1 MNTVTNRMTESQEA
15 AMLYRNFCVSKKR
28 EVWQALIDYSKQAKH
43 IEKVYDMTT
52 VLQRVKQ
59 ECLVFALANGVG
71 NPDVHYAAE
80 LIFPLSMQKVV
91 IQVLRPYFLS
101 HWANFRLAGYN
112 PIRKIDHG
120 IDLNES
126 LWTDEKKERNQQY
139 VADFPAFVNELRSG
153 VLNANRHLNPAVSLY
168 IRELAAS
175 LVMHEKRAFD
185 NELRCSMLQEFMES
199 LRIWADSMTMQDA
212 YHLVADDIYKD
223 VFQMLSK
230 NAYHMVAVAFPE
242 KFREIITMKYCL
254 MKTANHGRDDLTKRL
269 IYSIDTKLLI
279 ASVDTKTI
287 LQAYASCV
295 EALREMDSSCVVM
308 HKVCGVIREYLK
320 RRPDTV
326 QQIISYITS
335 SKKEELEKD
344 MYSQSKTVRSAMMN
358 EEELRGVNDEFL
370 PENMDLRGW
379 ESWTPNPTDA
389 MVGDGAPGRQGVDV
403 FNMLVSVYGSKE
415 LFVKEYRTLL
425 AERLSGSDNKDPLFE
440 LRYLDLL
447 KLRFQYS
454 DLAHCEVM
462 LRDVVQSQEVDELA
476 EERRQEDIIPVA
488 GCIISYHYW
497 PKLYT
502 ELSERSL
509 EQLLPHDL
517 FEAIE
522 VYENVYTEAKRSRKV
537 EFYKSVGCMELEIE
551 LDGVTI
557 ERTIPNAYAHT
568 LLLFLEKEVW
578 TTKEVMDRMG
588 VSVVITKKRLDWLV
602 KQGFI
607 SMNPMISSDTWTLT
621 RNPNAILPNRS
632 GTPDIGDD
640 DDVEPE
646 ENSDMVDAL
655 EQYWGYTR
663 NYIANHS
670 PNGEVKAER
679 MHRVYRM
686 FGSPTSAGPSIDH
699 VTAFLQRKVALGLLT
714 CINGSYRVVEEKKKP
729 TVPTENEPAA
739 AAQ

>member
-1 MNTVTNRMTESQEA
+1 MSLFDRMTTSPEA
-15 AMLYRNFCVSKKR
+15 ARQYREFCISKKR
-28 EVWQALIDYSKQAKH
+28 EVWEALIQYSKQAKH

-52 VLQRVKQ
+52 VLQRVQQ
-59 ECLVFALANGVG
+59 ECLVFALDNGIG
-71 NPDVHYAAE
+71 NPDVHHAAE

-120 IDLNES
+120 IDLNED
-126 LWTDEKKERNQQY
+126 LWTDQKKERNQQY
-139 VADFPAFVNELRSG
+139 VHDFTAFVNELKTG
-153 VLNANRHLNPAVSLY
+153 IVNANRHINAAVSLY

-175 LVMHEKRAFD
+175 MVMHEKQAFD
-185 NELRCSMLQEFMES
+185 NELRCSMLQEYMES
-199 LRIWADSMTMQDA
+199 LRIWADAMTLQDA
-212 YHLVADDIYKD
+212 YHLVSDQIYKD

-230 NAYHMVAVAFPE
+230 NAYEMVAVQFPQ

-254 MKTANHGRDDLTKRL
+254 MKTGNYGRDALTKRL
-269 IYSIDTKLLI
+269 IFSVETNLLI

-326 QQIISYITS
+326 QQIITYITS
-335 SKKEELEKD
+335 SKKNELEKD
-344 MYSQSKTVRSAMMN
+344 MSKTVRSAMMD
-358 EEELRGVNDEFL
+358 EEELRGVNDDFL
-370 PENMDLRGW
+370 PENMECKGW
-379 ESWTPNPTDA
+379 DTWTPNPTDA
-389 MVGDGAPGRQGVDV
+389 NVGDGAPGRQGVDV

-415 LFVKEYRTLL
+415 LFVKEYRNLL
-425 AERLSGSDNKDPLFE
+425 AERLSGSDKKDAFFE
-440 LRYLDLL
+440 KRYLDLL

-454 DLAHCEVM
+454 ELQHCEVM
-462 LRDVVQSQEVDELA
+462 LRDVMQSQEIDCRCENVRELTPGM
-476 EERRQEDIIPVA
+476 IPVS
-488 GCIISYHYW
+488 GCVASSHYW
-497 PKLYT
+497 PKLEHET
-502 ELSERSL
+502 TTKELADLYPPSL
-509 EQLLPHDL
+509 LAAVAAYEGMYAMNKRDRKM
-517 FEAIE
+517 F
-522 VYENVYTEAKRSRKV
+522 VYKC
-537 EFYKSVGCMELEIE
+537 VGCMELEIE
-551 LDGVTI
+551 VDGVKI
-557 ERTIPNAYAHT
+557 ERTIPNAFAQA

-578 TTKEVMDRMG
+578 TTKEVQERLG
-588 VSVVITKKRLDWLV
+588 ITVSNTKKRLNWLV
-602 KQGFI
+602 KQGFVN
-607 SMNPMISSDTWTLT
+607 MNPVISSDTWSLT
-621 RNPNAILPNRS
+621 KNAAGILPNQA
-632 GTPDIGDD
+632 GAPEVADD
-640 DDVEPE
+640 EDVEPE

-655 EQYWGYTR
+655 EQYWGYTK

-714 CINGSYRVVEEKKKP
+714 CINGSYRVVEEKKKAN
-729 TVPTENEPAA
+729 ENPEG
-739 AAQ
+739 Q